1 MVICPWVLLQSMYHP
16 DLKMCCFCYFI
27 FFLTCSVFVK
37 VPSPPRLNTTFLV
50 GAVNSYVLEL
60 ENRSVTICKRPEIA
74 QQLEKWWH
82 HPTKKKKR
90 NGDPV
95 GRIADRLA
103 VPGVDNKRRLSSFR
117 LDGRHVVFGSVKEGM
132 DVVKK
137 VESFGSRSG
146 RTSKRI
152 TITDCGELK

>member
-1 MVICPWVLLQSMYHP
+1 M
-16 DLKMCCFCYFI
+16 
-27 FFLTCSVFVK
+27 
-37 VPSPPRLNTTFLV
+37 
-50 GAVNSYVLEL
+50 A
-60 ENRSVTICKRPEIA
+60 
-74 QQLEKWWH
+74 
-82 HPTKKKKR
+82 TKKKKR

-103 VPGVDNKRRLSSFR
+103 VPGVDTKRRLSSFR

-137 VESFGSRSG
+137 VESFGSQSG